1 MLANGSQDETIKLW
15 ERRIVR
21 QKRRAAP
28 ERLRQQPLWPCQTCW
43 PCRRN
48 HESSRHRAFSI
59 TSIGGS
65 TPV

>member
-1 MLANGSQDETIKLW
+1 MLANGSQDETIKLS

-21 QKRRAAP
+21 QKQPRV
-28 ERLRQQPLWPCQTCW
+28 RLYKLFRT
-43 PCRRN
+43 
-48 HESSRHRAFSI
+48 FSI